1 VQIILTSSYM
11 KFRQYFPEGTHK
23 LRIYENWTFP
33 QSTVERA
40 DFGDIVGPAYYEKYS
55 EIIREDLTINPNVQ
69 RGMRSGAFR
78 PGRYSPEEF
87 IVHRI
92 ANYVLDR
99 VIGPDGARQG
109 AVAPIRQAAE

>member
-1 VQIILTSSYM
+1 
-11 KFRQYFPEGTHK
+11 
-23 LRIYENWTFP
+23 
-33 QSTVERA
+33 
-40 DFGDIVGPAYYEKYS
+40 
-55 EIIREDLTINPNVQ
+55 
-69 RGMRSGAFR
+69 MRSGAFR